1 MLEGQ
6 LDRFVMLDDETHEMY
21 NRMKLMVNKTRAY
34 GSKKWTNKIIAQRLL
49 RAYTIR
55 DTALVSIIISGPN
68 LKRMTPKD
76 ILARIINHELILEEA
91 RYVKNLSKGIVSTKK
106 DVIALKD
113 SKKSKKKQIQV
124 ESSSEEDQDEDE
136 EDEEEYDKGEM
147 TLFIK
152 KFNKYISKRR
162 HFKGDK
168 KEKTRSKWVCYNCSK
183 NGLFISQCLMRGKMK
198 IMIRKRRRTRDTR
211 KIRNSQRRSL
221 MDKLMLVKNRTQMLR
236 VPSQKAMTW
245 QP

>member
-136 EDEEEYDKGEM
+136 EDEKEYDKGEM

-183 NGLFISQCLMRGKMK
+183 NGLFISQCPYE
-198 IMIRKRRRTRDTR
+198 RKDED
-211 KIRNSQRRSL
+211 N
-221 MDKLMLVKNRTQMLR
+221 DKKKKKDKRYKKDKKFTKKKSYGQAHVGQE
-236 VPSQKAMTW
+236 
-245 QP
+245 